1 MVNQLNYPLF
11 PAAKC
16 PTGFT
21 DFGGTCYKFHKD
33 KQTWINA
40 NAECLKEGAVLPA
53 IGSRGENEFFKQGL
67 LKDQKGF
74 TWLGFNDRLAES
86 MYMAVD
92 GSQIRFMDWV
102 NGQPTGK
109 NQNCV
114 GFNNE
119 AQYGTM
125 ADYTCTTPSTYVCK
139 KPLEGKMNFNKD
151 RQLGLMLETILNPLS
166 SRIHKPSFW

>member
-1 MVNQLNYPLF
+1 MIDRLSIS
-11 PAAKC
+11 AAKC
-16 PTGFT
+16 ESGFT
-21 DFGGTCYKFHKD
+21 DYGGTCYKFHKD
-33 KQTWINA
+33 AQTWSNA
-40 NAECLKEGAVLPA
+40 NAQCVKEFAVLPA

-114 GFNNE
+114 GFDNT
-119 AQYGTM
+119 AKYGTM
-125 ADYTCTTPSTYVCK
+125 ADYACTKASTYVCK
-139 KPLEGKMNFNKD
+139 KPLEGKIK
-151 RQLGLMLETILNPLS
+151 LIVAY
-166 SRIHKPSFW
+166 